1 MTSLLASGKTGP
13 VDLGARI
20 SALLKAKGWTQA
32 RLAAEAEVSEEALS
46 KIITGTTADPLH
58 SSITRIAHALG
69 ETVGSLLGEKGFD
82 LTAADQQFVRELIA
96 WANRKLDAATQP
108 LIDSAPNATELEVI
122 SDSRP
127 AKSPNA
133 AAIPGLLRRK
143 GAKKVFRASGDS
155 MIAAGI
161 LADDLLFVRDA
172 GVLRMAAGK
181 IVVCRARDK
190 TYVKTL
196 EMERGHIRLVSADE
210 RYAPI
215 ELTRDEVQ
223 FIGVVIGRMGSFVS

>member
-1 MTSLLASGKTGP
+1 MTFSTASGKTGP
-13 VDLGARI
+13 VDMGARI
-20 SALLKAKGWTQA
+20 SALLEAKGWTQA
-32 RLAAEAEVSEEALS
+32 KLAAEADVSEEAVS

-58 SSITRIAHALG
+58 STITRIAHALG
-69 ETVGSLLGEKGFD
+69 ETVGSLDGEKGFD
-82 LTAADQQFVRELIA
+82 LAAADQQFLREFIA
-96 WANRKLDAATQP
+96 WANRKLAAATLP

-127 AKSPNA
+127 AKAPHA
-133 AAIPGLLRRK
+133 AAIPGLLKRK
-143 GAKKVFRASGDS
+143 GAKEVFRASGDS

-161 LADDLLFVRDA
+161 LADDLLFVRRT

-181 IVVCRARDK
+181 IVVCKARGK

-196 EMERGHIRLVSADE
+196 EMTRGRIRLISADE
-210 RYAPI
+210 RYAPV
-215 ELTRDEVQ
+215 ELTREEVQ